1 MTVTLIELVD
11 VCRRYDGDTPVVA
24 LRDVNLV
31 IPVGDSVA
39 IVGPSGSGKSTLLH
53 IIGCLDRPTSGT
65 YCLDGIDTGDI
76 GDGLLA
82 SLRGQRIGFVFQSF
96 HLLSF
101 RTAID
106 NVMLAE
112 VYLRRPRAGRRD
124 RALAALD
131 RVGLAARAEHLP
143 SAMSGGER
151 QRVAIARA
159 LVTEPPLL
167 LCDEPTGNLDSANT
181 AGVLALIDGLRAD
194 NLTVVMITHDPSVA
208 AHANR
213 IVGMVDG
220 QLIEHVTDMGLLPAG
235 EIRRGSL

>member
-1 MTVTLIELVD
+1 MTVALIELVD
-11 VCRRYDGDTPVVA
+11 VCRRYDGDTPVDA

-31 IPVGDSVA
+31 VPAGDSVA

-65 YCLDGIDTGDI
+65 YRLDGIDAGDI

-96 HLLSF
+96 HLISF

-112 VYLRRPRAGRRD
+112 VYLRRPRAGRRG

-194 NLTVVMITHDPSVA
+194 KLTVVMITHDPSVA

-213 IVGMVDG
+213 IVRMVDG
-220 QLIEHVTDMGLLPAG
+220 QLTEHVTDMGLIPAG
-235 EIRRGSL
+235 AIRPDAP